1 MPIEAVLFDFNGV
14 IIDDEPI
21 HNEAW
26 REVLT
31 PLGVTYTDEEFY
43 GPLLGV
49 PDYEFF
55 RLLLERRGRTID
67 ATQRAELQTAKNAIY
82 AQLVKVRPVDP
93 PGLADFV
100 RDLAAHVPL
109 GVVSGARRD
118 EIEWHLDRLGL
129 RACFAA
135 IVAAGEYAATKPD
148 PAPFL
153 AGLAAVEKAAGR
165 KFAPGRVVAVE
176 DSANGVRSSLAARM
190 PTLGV
195 IARIPQRLLPGCFAY
210 VNDFANLTHASLSER
225 LDRATPI
232 LRGGAA

>member
-14 IIDDEPI
+14 IIDDEPL

-31 PLGVTYTDEEFY
+31 PLGLTYTDEEFY

-55 RLLLERRGRTID
+55 RLLLARRGRTIG
-67 ATQRAELQTAKNAIY
+67 AAQQQELQTAKNAIY
-82 AQLVKVRPVDP
+82 ARLVTTRQLDP
-93 PGLADFV
+93 AGLREFV
-100 RDLAAHVPL
+100 RDLATHAPL

-118 EIEWHLDRLGL
+118 EIEWHLGRLGL
-129 RACFAA
+129 RDCFAA

-153 AGLAAVEKAAGR
+153 TGLAAVEKAAGR
-165 KFAPGRVVAVE
+165 PLAPARTVAIE
-176 DSANGVRSSLAARM
+176 DSANGVRSALAAGM

-195 IARIPQRLLPGCFAY
+195 DARIPRGLIPGCFAY
-210 VNDFANLTHASLSER
+210 VRDFAGLTYAALGAL
-225 LDRATPI
+225 LDG
-232 LRGGAA
+232 RG